1 MINFESI
8 IWYLFLLDAL
18 GANLFVWMGYG
29 KGIQKKF
36 KGFFKHFPLTKGW
49 ALMYLV
55 LVLWVGSVL
64 YRLGILP

>member
-1 MINFESI
+1 MVSFESI

-18 GANLFVWMGYG
+18 GANIFVWLGYG
-29 KGIQKKF
+29 KGIKKKL

-55 LVLWVGSVL
+55 LVLWVGYAL
-64 YRLGILP
+64 YRLGILS